1 LLSATDLLVLSIFSL
16 TKIRLGHVVLAV
28 FALTVDQAHLWPV
41 AQMKV
46 LIANLTALGPYSWH
60 IRFIKILV
68 LGNFQCVY
76 RRIRQVLETFF
87 FFHSATTVFI

>member
-16 TKIRLGHVVLAV
+16 TEILLGHVVLAV
-28 FALTVDQAHLWPV
+28 LALTVEAHVWRV

-46 LIANLTALGPYSWH
+46 LIVNLTALGPYSWH
-60 IRFIKILV
+60 IRLIKILV

-87 FFHSATTVFI
+87 FFHSATTVFV